1 VLSLPPGSFQL
12 VPAVKPDVID
22 VRVATYAT
30 QHSTQPDAVQQA
42 LIDETAA
49 MGRVSMLQIGGDQ
62 GVLLEMLAR
71 ATGARR
77 AIEIGTF
84 TGYSAL
90 AIARGMGPGGRLL
103 CCDVNEEWT
112 AVARRAWAAAG
123 LDDQIELRLA
133 PALDTIA
140 ALGADDRFDLAF
152 IDADKTN
159 YLNYYEALLPR
170 MRTGGLVLVDN
181 TLWRAQVLDASDTS
195 ADTVAIRAFNDHV
208 AADERVHVVLLTISD
223 GLTVIEKR

>member
-1 VLSLPPGSFQL
+1 M
-12 VPAVKPDVID
+12 PAVKPDVVD
-22 VRVATYAT
+22 VRVATYAA
-30 QHSTQPDAVQQA
+30 QHSTQPDSVQQA

-49 MGRVSMLQIGGDQ
+49 MGSVSMLQIGGDQ

-71 ATGARR
+71 AIGARR

-90 AIARGMGPGGRLL
+90 AIARGMGSGGRLL
-103 CCDVNEEWT
+103 CCDVNEAWT

-123 LDDQIELRLA
+123 LDDQIELRIA

-140 ALGADDRFDLAF
+140 ALDVDDRFDLAF

-159 YLNYYEALLPR
+159 YLNYYDALLPR

-195 ADTVAIRAFNDHV
+195 ADTVAIRAFNDRV